1 MDTGDRNEQ
10 MVAPTDAGE
19 AASPATQW
27 TGEAEPPAEP
37 KPRFADSFG
46 LVLLFLVVSYYVNA
60 TVGDQWLGRAA
71 TMLLLATTT
80 WLALRAS
87 QFNRKLPRFVPILI
101 LVAAVVGA
109 GIGIGAGDEIAKVIA
124 FSLNAILV
132 IVAPV
137 AIIRRLV
144 HHHIV
149 NAETFYASICVYL
162 MIAMFFASVYPLVAW
177 ALGQPFFA
185 QDITPTQTDYLYFSL
200 VTITTTGYGDLT
212 AQIQVGRIL
221 AMTEAVIGQLY
232 LITVVAMVVQN
243 FGRPQQRR
251 PLPGRKRPRG

>member
-1 MDTGDRNEQ
+1 MDTGDGNDQVR
-10 MVAPTDAGE
+10 VSADGGDPTP
-19 AASPATQW
+19 SPAEW
-27 TGEAEPPAEP
+27 TREEEPAGEP

-46 LVLLFLVVSYYVNA
+46 LVLLFLVISYYVNA
-60 TVGDQWLGRAA
+60 AVGDQWTGRAL
-71 TMLLLATTT
+71 TLLLLATTT

-87 QFNRKLPRFVPILI
+87 QVNRKLPRLVPILI
-101 LVAAVVGA
+101 IVAVLIGA
-109 GIGIGAGDEIAKVIA
+109 GIGIGASDEISRVIA
-124 FSLNAILV
+124 FTLNAILV
-132 IVAPV
+132 IVAPM

-162 MIAMFFASVYPLVAW
+162 MLAMFFASVYPLVAW
-177 ALGQPFFA
+177 GAGQPFFGQEA
-185 QDITPTQTDYLYFSL
+185 NPTQTDYLYFSL

-243 FGRPQQRR
+243 FGRERQRQLPRQRR
-251 PLPGRKRPRG
+251 RS